1 MGAVA
6 QQCQRQCCKTA
17 ISIVLQLALVAAF
30 VLLAVWVAS
39 WLLEPANLIGITTVP
54 PGLVYVDSDG
64 TRQPLWERTVREA
77 IGR

>member
-17 ISIVLQLALVAAF
+17 ISIVLQSALVVAF
-30 VLLAVWVAS
+30 VGMAIWVAS
-39 WLLEPANLIGITTVP
+39 WILEPTNLIGITTVP

-64 TRQPLWERTVREA
+64 TRQNLWQEA
-77 IGR
+77 LGR